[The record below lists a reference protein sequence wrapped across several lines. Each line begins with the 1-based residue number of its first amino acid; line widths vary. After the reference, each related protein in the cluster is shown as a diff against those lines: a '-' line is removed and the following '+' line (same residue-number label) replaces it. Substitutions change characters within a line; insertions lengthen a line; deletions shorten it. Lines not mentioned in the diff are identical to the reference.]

1 MTRKKE
7 QKNKEEW
14 AKEWREAFGCEP
26 FTEEDFDLLRSAL
39 FQNCGKGTQ
48 NDSLWTMYIEADM
61 RVTQRFM
68 DEQFGT
74 YEEHRLKEMIK
85 ELENKGYT
93 ITKK

>member
-1 MTRKKE
+1 
-7 QKNKEEW
+7 
-14 AKEWREAFGCEP
+14 
-26 FTEEDFDLLRSAL
+26 
-39 FQNCGKGTQ
+39 
-48 NDSLWTMYIEADM
+48 MYIEADM

-74 YEEHRLKEMIK
+74 YEEHRLKKMIK